1 MLDRLSAF
9 LRNLQRAGRQK
20 ETLEDDPQVAAAAL
34 MFHVVDADGIRSDA
48 EKQRLEELLSR
59 QFDLSGERLKHLIQA
74 GEKADRE
81 AIDLYAFTSVL
92 KRHLDLDARIEFIRI
107 MWEIVYADGV
117 RHELEDN
124 LVWRIAELIGV
135 ERADRVA
142 MRQSVET
149 RKETDE

>member
-48 EKQRLEELLSR
+48 EKRRLEELLSR

>member
-9 LRNLQRAGRQK
+9 LRNLQRAGRHK

-48 EKQRLEELLSR
+48 EKRRLEELLSR

-92 KRHLDLDARIEFIRI
+92 KRHLDVDARIEFIRI